1 MVKLAVDFRDLDVY
15 KISMEAAMKVYTL
28 SEQFPPKERYALT
41 DQMTRSSRSVCA
53 NLAEAWRKRRY
64 RRAFVLAINVAEGE
78 ASETRVWLEFAYR
91 CGYLSKDNYDL
102 LDDRF
107 DHICRMLN
115 RMSRS
120 PDKWTNQRN

>member
-1 MVKLAVDFRDLDVY
+1 MVKLAIDCRDLDVY
-15 KISMEAAMKVYTL
+15 QISMGAAMKVYEL
-28 SEQFPPKERYALT
+28 SKQLPYRERFPMT

-53 NLAEAWRKRRY
+53 DLSEAWRKRRY
-64 RRAFVLAINVAEGE
+64 PKAFVAAINIAEGE

-91 CGYLSKDNYDL
+91 CGYLSKDNFDL

-107 DHICRMLN
+107 DYISRVLH

-120 PDKWTNQRN
+120 PDKWISYRI